1 MYNKTSLQYN
11 DIIDKCKQI
20 FIGKMQDYG
29 SAWRVLRPPS
39 LTDQIYIK
47 AERIKSYEEK
57 GIQKINETIDDEY
70 IGIINYSVMAL
81 IQLELGTAADDKDL
95 SIKRAKELYLKH
107 FQESKGLMENKNH
120 DYSEAWRNMRRK
132 SLTDIILMKL
142 LRIKQ
147 IENNQGTTTIS
158 EGADANFRDIV
169 NYAVFALIK
178 IEEEKDSSNKSNPE
192 NN

>member
-1 MYNKTSLQYN
+1 MYNKTASQYN
-11 DIIDKCKQI
+11 DIIEKCKQI
-20 FIGKMQDYG
+20 FVGKMQDYG
-29 SAWRVLRPPS
+29 SAWRILRPSS

-70 IGIINYSVMAL
+70 IGIINYSIMAL
-81 IQLELGTAADDKDL
+81 IQLELGTATDDKDL
-95 SIKRAKELYLKH
+95 SVEKAQELYLKH
-107 FQESKGLMENKNH
+107 FHESKGLMENKNH
-120 DYSEAWRNMRRK
+120 DYSEAWRNMRRE

-147 IENNQGTTTIS
+147 IENNQGETKFS
-158 EGADANFRDIV
+158 EGIDANYRDII

-178 IEEEKDSSNKSNPE
+178 IEEEKDSTQK
-192 NN
+192 